1 MNRNRLSRG
10 KPSTRSANGPSR
22 TNPDRPAPTRTES
35 SRGNGSRRG
44 RGHGRNLTNLR
55 RTLVDMLDA
64 CFGEE
69 EEEEEEKQDVPVSND
84 QGNE

>member
-1 MNRNRLSRG
+1 MNRNRFSRG
-10 KPSTRSANGPSR
+10 KPSTRS
-22 TNPDRPAPTRTES
+22 TTTPDRPAPARTGT

-44 RGHGRNLTNLR
+44 RGRGRNLTSLR

-69 EEEEEEKQDVPVSND
+69 EEEEEEEEKQEVPVSND